1 MSTAA
6 MVDFTE
12 DKPFLAQ
19 FKNRMRVISKKGLL
33 SLFDIAEKHSKKKWD
48 EKPGKNI
55 STRRACIR

>member
-19 FKNRMRVISKKGLL
+19 FKN
-33 SLFDIAEKHSKKKWD
+33 IAEKHSKKKWD